1 MEFNKERVICIKPR
15 THTDFEIFLI
25 GKKYGIPYELLIEYK
40 KDLTIYKFWV
50 RMEKGGGQIIATES
64 RTNGEKKV
72 NGFGLSDQHI
82 NTLLTIL
89 PIKVPKTKD
98 IEKKQIEF
106 KAMLKEMEEHKQK
119 MINRNYNIDNIV
131 CFNLRLPNSQI
142 FAICQHYN
150 INFLEVVSH
159 RYDKR
164 INKIWIE
171 KETSEFVAC
180 IIAHKNEYDRSQ
192 RVEEYF
198 YVNEKTLIPK
208 KVIDKL
214 QSTKPVKTPKVPKT
228 KKNIKDY
235 ITYNKMGYEI
245 SIPSFDHYIEN
256 TYIDPYEEE
265 IDEEESNAVIED
277 DEDDYSE
284 VTIENLQKML
294 EKALEIEDYE
304 SAAELRDVINDMKN
318 DK

>member
-15 THTDFEIFLI
+15 THTDFELFLI
-25 GKKYGIPYELLIEYK
+25 SKKYGIPYELLIEYK
-40 KDLTIYKFWV
+40 KDLNVYKFWV
-50 RMEKGGGQIIATES
+50 RMETGGGHIIATES
-64 RTNGEKKV
+64 RTGDKKKIS
-72 NGFGLSDQHI
+72 GFELSDKDKI
-82 NTLLTIL
+82 TLSTIL

-98 IEKKQIEF
+98 IERKQIEF
-106 KAMLKEMEEHKQK
+106 KILLKEIEDHKQE

-150 INFLEVVSH
+150 IDFLEVVSH
-159 RYDKR
+159 RYDER

-180 IIAHKNEYDRSQ
+180 ILCVKNEYDRSQ

-214 QSTKPVKTPKVPKT
+214 KSTKPVKTPKVPKT
-228 KKNIKDY
+228 KKNIKNY
-235 ITYNKMGYEI
+235 ILYNKMGYEI
-245 SIPSFDHYIEN
+245 SIPSFDKYVEN
-256 TYIDPYEEE
+256 TYIDSYDDESEEE
-265 IDEEESNAVIED
+265 KNVVIEEEDGE
-277 DEDDYSE
+277 EYSE

-294 EKALEIEDYE
+294 DKAIEIEDYE